1 MGRSSTSMMKFLLL
15 GLAFAAVAASIDT
28 RDLHRAQTMIPRA
41 PYKGET
47 PIKMSETLNGHMV
60 RTFPNTKP
68 CEQWTVEELQEYQSD
83 LYHYREPHFDTIYQ
97 NVSDNRRLIHDTLEG
112 YQTQW
117 SATNQL
123 VKGHNHL
130 KDMQRD
136 GHCHEA
142 VMWLVH
148 HVSAAE
154 QQTVFATHG
163 APAPLLPL
171 TDHADTCSEE
181 ASSSELEVCK
191 VAQGQRSC
199 ADCHSGTGI
208 IMQDYSDPDGVIPD
222 DPKLPGWARQR
233 RCDQNYLPLCG
244 PCEGIGGPY
253 WGDDLTK
260 FQPTNC
266 DVVALPDDVPVAD
279 RILPQFAEQFI
290 VHQLGSDR
298 LARTQNAAKFAIY
311 SQIRSTLWYD
321 FPIDKD
327 GAGSAPDGMAKLR
340 HDSFYDDLAERWL
353 DNGLVTEVHLQS
365 EEQRA
370 TNVTGPMVSLLHG
383 LLGYGK
389 YLGGLTCLADP
400 VGVPTLGGR
409 INVNGTAHSSF
420 MDGADYKGRISIGV
434 EYDGYKM
441 GDAGH
446 GDMKAKRNMTVDH
459 YSKWFLHMFMD
470 ADKSSPTYG
479 QPVRFYGP
487 YSGFAVYVSF
497 NKTVPPA
504 EVWDTACVGAL
515 NGWPSP
521 ESKPLFPCEGKK
533 ITSYPCMVVGKTHPE
548 VCDPWVNDTSTALE
562 VEPEKKMFDTYKGA
576 FGTVRIP
583 IE

>member
-1 MGRSSTSMMKFLLL
+1 MG

-83 LYHYREPHFDTIYQ
+83 LYHYREPHFDAIYQ

-171 TDHADTCSEE
+171 TDHADTCSED

-244 PCEGIGGPY
+244 PCGGIGGPY

-290 VHQLGSDR
+290 
-298 LARTQNAAKFAIY
+298 
-311 SQIRSTLWYD
+311 
-321 FPIDKD
+321 
-327 GAGSAPDGMAKLR
+327 
-340 HDSFYDDLAERWL
+340 
-353 DNGLVTEVHLQS
+353 VHLQS

-409 INVNGTAHSSF
+409 ITVNGTAHSSF